1 MSTQQLTE
9 HYNKNFKK
17 LVKKMSFRSG
27 TQWAAEDI
35 VQEAYAR
42 ALKYIGS
49 FQEREG
55 SQPSVAFS
63 NWFTTILN
71 NSLYEHQN
79 VERGMV
85 VPEEVEEPLVELPS
99 GLLEDVKRLMKR
111 ESKEHQEILHLHFV
125 LDYSAQDI
133 SKVTNNTYANS
144 SKVIQRFRDHVRKL
158 YN

>member
-9 HYNKNFKK
+9 HYEKNFKR
-17 LVKKMSFRSG
+17 LVKKMSFRAG

-49 FQEREG
+49 FQEG
-55 SQPSVAFS
+55 KDFG

-71 NSLYEHQN
+71 NSLYEYQN

-99 GLLEDVKRLMKR
+99 GLAEDFRRMMKR

-125 LDYSAQDI
+125 LDYSAMDV
-133 SKVTNNTYANS
+133 SKITNHTYANS
-144 SKVIQRFRDHVRKL
+144 FKVIQRFRNNVRQL

>member
-49 FQEREG
+49 FQDG
-55 SQPSVAFS
+55 KDFN

-85 VPEEVEEPLVELPS
+85 VPEEVDEPLVELPS
-99 GLLEDVKRLMKR
+99 GLLEDVRRLMKR

-144 SKVIQRFRDHVRKL
+144 SKVIQRFRNNVKQL

>member
-17 LVKKMSFRSG
+17 LVKKMSFRAG

-49 FQEREG
+49 FQDG
-55 SQPSVAFS
+55 KDFN

-99 GLLEDVKRLMKR
+99 GLVEDVRRLMKR
-111 ESKEHQEILHLHFV
+111 ESKEHQEILHLHFI
-125 LDYSAQDI
+125 LEYSATDI
-133 SKVTNNTYANS
+133 SKVTNNTYSNS
-144 SKVIQRFRDHVRKL
+144 FKVIQRFRNEVRRL
-158 YN
+158 YS